1 MPSPNPY
8 IELLHALRP
17 EIMLT
22 LGMLAVLAFDLS
34 AGRRLSGKTRLLAA
48 TVIGLGALAA
58 AVWQVLTPV
67 AASVSG
73 ETTASAFILDHFA
86 AVIRLGVL
94 GLAALTFLLPARE
107 RPRHPAEYIA
117 IVLLA
122 TTGFTLMA
130 VANNLLIAFL
140 GLELA
145 SLSLYILA
153 AFDKTSPA
161 SAEAGLKYFLFG
173 GMAAA
178 FLLFGFSLIYGLTG
192 SIRFDAIAAALAGAD
207 HAQPVSPLLLI
218 ALVMVLAGFGYKAA
232 AAPFH
237 LWAPDVYEGAPSPAA
252 ALIASASKLAG
263 LALFFRLLHS
273 ALGPAA
279 LQFAPL
285 SGWAPVLMLIA
296 AASMLLGN
304 IAALAQTNVRRL
316 IAYSAIAH
324 AGVLLLG
331 VLLGDTGST
340 VYYALTYGL
349 ATVGIFGVFAVLDY
363 NGARCQSLTD
373 LAGLWKRSP
382 FLAPV
387 LFVCVLSLAGVPP
400 LAGFF
405 GKFYLFAA
413 ALRPAGLASP
423 TGWLAFLAIAM
434 SAVALY
440 YYLQILKHALVA
452 SSAAAAPTSSLLR
465 TPLPATLALTLATA
479 LLIFL
484 GLFPSFLLG
493 IITG

>member
-22 LGMLAVLAFDLS
+22 LGMLIVLAFDLS
-34 AGRRLSGKTRLLAA
+34 VGRRLSDRARLAA
-48 TVIGLGALAA
+48 ATAIALGALASA
-58 AVWQVLTPV
+58 AFQTLAPAFICTLTF
-67 AASVSG
+67 ASPSPTLLPPG
-73 ETTASAFILDHFA
+73 AFILDSFA

-94 GLAALTFLLPARE
+94 ALAALTFLLPSRDRNA
-107 RPRHPAEYIA
+107 HPAEHAA

-122 TTGFTLMA
+122 TAGFTLMA
-130 VANNLLIAFL
+130 VANNLLVAFL

-153 AFDKTSPA
+153 ALDKTSPA

-178 FLLFGFSLIYGLTG
+178 FLLFGFSLIYGFTG
-192 SIRFDAIAAALAGAD
+192 SIQFDAIAAALAPPARI
-207 HAQPVSPLLLI
+207 SPLLLV
-218 ALVMVLAGFGYKAA
+218 ALVMVLVGFGYKAA

-263 LALFFRLLHS
+263 LALFFRLLHT
-273 ALGPAA
+273 ALAPAA

-285 SGWAPVLMLIA
+285 TGWLPVLLLVS
-296 AASMLLGN
+296 AASILLGN
-304 IAALAQTNVRRL
+304 IAALAQTSVRRL

-331 VLLGDTGST
+331 VALGDTSAT

-349 ATVGIFGVFAVLDY
+349 ATIGIFGVLAVLDS
-363 NGARCQSLTD
+363 NNSPTTARPINALTD

-382 FLAPV
+382 FLAAI
-387 LFVCVLSLAGVPP
+387 LFVCVLSLAGIPP

-423 TGWLAFLAIAM
+423 TGWLAILAIAM

-440 YYLQILKHALVA
+440 YYLQILKQALVTN
-452 SSAAAAPTSSLLR
+452 PPPPPLR
-465 TPLPATLALTLATA
+465 RPSTR
-479 LLIFL
+479 
-484 GLFPSFLLG
+484 LFPPPSP
-493 IITG
+493 